1 MITSSNPPL
10 KQVYKTALL
19 KDKSVTESKHLAPK
33 QQLLFDKVKTTPTPG
48 NVVQTER
55 CLLQVHVVSCK
66 DLASFNNWMGQK
78 NALSCKDLVSFNNW
92 TGQKKALSC
101 KDLASFNNW
110 KGQRNVLSG
119 KDLAYFNNWMGQK
132 NVLSGKHLACM

>member
-10 KQVYKTALL
+10 QQVYKTALL
-19 KDKSVTESKHLAPK
+19 KDKCVTESKHLAPK

-48 NVVQTER
+48 NVVQTEH

-78 NALSCKDLVSFNNW
+78 NALSCKDL
-92 TGQKKALSC
+92 
-101 KDLASFNNW
+101 ASFNNW
-110 KGQRNVLSG
+110 KGQKNVLSG
-119 KDLAYFNNWMGQK
+119 KDLRFKRQTPSLYVMGQ
-132 NVLSGKHLACM
+132 NCVVNSQDLASNGTELGG